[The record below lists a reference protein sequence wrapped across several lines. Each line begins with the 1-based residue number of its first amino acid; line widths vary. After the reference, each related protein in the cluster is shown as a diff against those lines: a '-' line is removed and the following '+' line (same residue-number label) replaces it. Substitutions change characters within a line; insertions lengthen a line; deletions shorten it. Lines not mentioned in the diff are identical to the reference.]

1 MTLARSHPYL
11 CHVVPKDKSPSSTGY
26 SPSFTDSIDSP
37 NVIPSGPRE
46 QTSASSQ
53 LTRLS
58 SSSSK
63 RNEVKVVACF
73 GYHPWFVHRYTLHD
87 TPPDKSTHYR
97 SLFLSHKPTTTQK
110 QLLDT
115 LLPYLPDPIPFRPLL
130 NGVRANI
137 ERCLK
142 NGKLV
147 MLGEVGLDGQA
158 RLRWPSE
165 ARHLY
170 VEKSSMEGVWNDLK
184 DQTKSGGND
193 ETRRGQD
200 DDEEWKRLTPFKT
213 VLSHQRAIL
222 DAQLELAVE
231 LGINVSL
238 HSVAAPGP
246 TAEALLALKKKHGKH
261 FTHRVNVDLHSAG
274 GWSPSFW
281 TQTAKN
287 LPNLYASP
295 SILITG
301 RSISA
306 PDLIRSIS
314 PDKLLVESDSH
325 DVRLSG
331 QLVWAACVWIAS
343 CRSWRLEGSTP
354 PTTGVRGKEQNTGSK
369 WGSETGKESE
379 NKERENDRTV
389 DPTEPYETDGDEVWT
404 VRQLERNWRRFMKL
418 DE

>member
-1 MTLARSHPYL
+1 MKLRIVTDAHCHPTDLNLDEEDYYHVPLGGIASMATIPEDQEKVMTLARS
-11 CHVVPKDKSPSSTGY
+11 
-26 SPSFTDSIDSP
+26 
-37 NVIPSGPRE
+37 
-46 QTSASSQ
+46 
-53 LTRLS
+53 
-58 SSSSK
+58 
-63 RNEVKVVACF
+63 
-73 GYHPWFVHRYTLHD
+73 YHPWFVHRYTLHD

-97 SLFLSHKPTTTQK
+97 SLFLSHKPTTTQV

-115 LLPYLPDPIPFRPLL
+115 LLPYLPDPSPFQPLL
-130 NGVRANI
+130 NGIRAKL
-137 ERCLK
+137 ERCK
-142 NGKLV
+142 KEGKLV

-158 RLRWPSE
+158 RLRWPPE

-170 VEKSSMEGVWNDLK
+170 VEKSSVEESSNPLNG
-184 DQTKSGGND
+184 QTKFDGN
-193 ETRRGQD
+193 EQARRGKD
-200 DDEEWKRLTPFKT
+200 DDKEEEEWKRLTPFKT

-222 DAQLELAVE
+222 MAQMELAVE

-261 FTHRVNVDLHSAG
+261 FTHRINVDLHSAG

-281 TQTAKN
+281 TQTAKH

-301 RSISA
+301 RSTSA

-331 QLVWAACVWIAS
+331 RLVWAACVWIAS
-343 CRSWRLEGSTP
+343 CRSWRLEGSTS
-354 PTTGVRGKEQNTGSK
+354 PTTGVRGRDETTGSYVFSQ
-369 WGSETGKESE
+369 SELQSAVKKGA
-379 NKERENDRTV
+379 DDWTV
-389 DPTEPYETDGDEVWT
+389 DPTTPYETDGDEVWT
-404 VRQLERNWRRFMKL
+404 VRQLESNWRRFMRL